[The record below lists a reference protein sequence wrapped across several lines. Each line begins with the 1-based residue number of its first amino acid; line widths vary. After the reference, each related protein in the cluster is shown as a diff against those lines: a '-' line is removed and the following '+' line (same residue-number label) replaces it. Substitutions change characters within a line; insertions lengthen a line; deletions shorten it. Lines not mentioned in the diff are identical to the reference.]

1 MICILFSDSVAAAA
15 SVERRGIGN
24 GEGEFDFEAPP
35 PGLKSTFSRSA
46 IRTLAECR
54 GRKSSNFQS
63 QFQIG
68 EFPFAFCRMGG
79 GEALAQKGK
88 GKEVGSAKKKLDST
102 MKSFFP
108 DRVWQSSLSFVRG
121 NHLRAASAKV

>member
-1 MICILFSDSVAAAA
+1 MICILFSDSIAAA
-15 SVERRGIGN
+15 SVERQGIGN

-35 PGLKSTFSRSA
+35 GLESTFSRSA

-79 GEALAQKGK
+79 GKARTQKGK